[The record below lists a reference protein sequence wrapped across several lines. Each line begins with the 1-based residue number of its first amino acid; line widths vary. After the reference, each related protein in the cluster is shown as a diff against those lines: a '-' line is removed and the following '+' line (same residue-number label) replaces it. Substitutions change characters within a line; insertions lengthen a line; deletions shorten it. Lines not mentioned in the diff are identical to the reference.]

1 MTTTRIRKRLVLIT
15 LAALWIAAFSPAVP
29 AQEDEELPP
38 EIQPKN
44 CLMLP
49 AAGRSGRSAI
59 HTDAIEA
66 RIVAGTFAAPRVGD
80 KVAIP
85 GKSDVAW
92 VSVEAND
99 KGVFPVNRFVGG
111 YAFFSVKLPEDET
124 LILEASGHGLVY
136 VNGEIRAG
144 DPYGYG
150 WLMLPVELREGE
162 NRFLFRLGR
171 KPLKFKLV
179 RSEKTVFFNLRDRTL
194 PHAIVGQTIDAVAG
208 VVVVNARD
216 ESLRGFA
223 LAVTVNGGP
232 QRFQP
237 VSLVTPLGFRKIVV
251 PLRGPAP
258 AADQKTVRV
267 EMRLVRRGPR
277 GRGVFVQDSAD
288 IDLVVRR
295 PDQTHQR
302 TFVSS
307 IDGSAQAYAVNP
319 ATHTDEARPKALV
332 LTLHGASVK
341 AMNQVNSYAPKSW
354 CHVVAPTNRRP
365 FGFDWEDWGRWDA
378 LEVLD
383 LAQKTLGTDPKRT
396 YLTGHSMGGHGAW
409 HVGVTFPDRFA
420 VVAPS
425 AGWVS
430 FWSYAGATSFKAGDG
445 IAGLLRRAASPS
457 HTLALVRNLAPR
469 AVYVLHGAKDD
480 NVPVAQARIMKK
492 ELEAFHRDFHYH
504 EQPGV
509 KHWWDASKDPGT
521 SCVDWP
527 PMFALFQKRSLPE
540 ASAVHEIDF
549 RTASPGVSARHT
561 WLTIEAQERML

>member
-1 MTTTRIRKRLVLIT
+1 MTTTRIRNRLVLIT

-258 AADQKTVRV
+258 RGRPEDRACGNASGPARAARPGCVRAGQCGHRSGRSSARPDPPAHV
-267 EMRLVRRGPR
+267 REFDRRERAGVRREPGYAHGRGQAQGARAHPARRLGEGHEPGELVRSEVVVSRG
-277 GRGVFVQDSAD
+277 GA
-288 IDLVVRR
+288 
-295 PDQTHQR
+295 HQP
-302 TFVSS
+302 
-307 IDGSAQAYAVNP
+307 P
-319 ATHTDEARPKALV
+319 A
-332 LTLHGASVK
+332 
-341 AMNQVNSYAPKSW
+341 
-354 CHVVAPTNRRP
+354 
-365 FGFDWEDWGRWDA
+365 
-378 LEVLD
+378 
-383 LAQKTLGTDPKRT
+383 
-396 YLTGHSMGGHGAW
+396 
-409 HVGVTFPDRFA
+409 
-420 VVAPS
+420 
-425 AGWVS
+425 
-430 FWSYAGATSFKAGDG
+430 FWF
-445 IAGLLRRAASPS
+445 
-457 HTLALVRNLAPR
+457 
-469 AVYVLHGAKDD
+469 
-480 NVPVAQARIMKK
+480 
-492 ELEAFHRDFHYH
+492 
-504 EQPGV
+504 
-509 KHWWDASKDPGT
+509 
-521 SCVDWP
+521 
-527 PMFALFQKRSLPE
+527 
-540 ASAVHEIDF
+540 
-549 RTASPGVSARHT
+549 
-561 WLTIEAQERML
+561 